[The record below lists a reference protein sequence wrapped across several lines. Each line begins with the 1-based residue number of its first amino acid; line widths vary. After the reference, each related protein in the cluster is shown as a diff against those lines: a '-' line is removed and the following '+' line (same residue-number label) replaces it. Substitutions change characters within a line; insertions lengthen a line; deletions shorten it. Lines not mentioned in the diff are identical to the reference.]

1 MEPVIL
7 TDTEFSVIPVE
18 WPLSEPIA
26 EHGLPQPSAKIPE
39 QAVEPRRSTC
49 RRAEPGWLKHCVT

>member
-7 TDTEFSVIPVE
+7 TDPEFSVISAE

-26 EHGLPQPSAKIPE
+26 EHGLPQPSAKMPE
-39 QAVEPRRSTC
+39 QAVGPRTST
-49 RRAEPGWLKHCVT
+49 RRKAESCWLKDCVT